1 MIVAVLDTNVFFQS
15 LISTTQSSSTRVV
28 ERLFLGEFS
37 AAMSQQT
44 LDELINVLTLPR
56 IQQQHGLSDDELM
69 GFVDAIVAFSERFLV
84 DDSVSPTLTRDVS
97 DTKFLALAD
106 KSEAEFLVTNDKRH
120 LLPLKRHGVT
130 RIVSPGQFLMELD
143 RRKTESST

>member
-1 MIVAVLDTNVFFQS
+1 MIIAVLDTNVLFQS
-15 LISTTQSSSTRVV
+15 LISSKQSSSSRVV
-28 ERLFLGEFS
+28 EQLFLGEFL

-44 LDELINVLTLPR
+44 LDELIHVLTLPR

-69 GFVDAIVAFSERFLV
+69 DFTDAIAAFSEWFV
-84 DDSVSPTLTRDVS
+84 VNHSVSPTLTRDVS

-106 KSEAEFLVTNDKRH
+106 ESHAEFLVTNDNRH

-130 RIVSPGQFLMELD
+130 RIVTPRRFLDALG
-143 RRKTESST
+143 